1 MRIYPYFVRLLAFLA
16 VLMVSQHPAQGQV
29 FALGGGS
36 LLDVHLATLTGQ
48 KAKANTLEVLPT
60 GEMLLAG
67 QLLDGS
73 GNQKMIVSR
82 LLANGQLDTNFGTSG
97 FFTFSE
103 NTQPFTVRALALQS
117 SGKIIVAGDA
127 GSTYYILRLTAQ
139 GTLDNTFAITRF
151 SHASAAT
158 LTDVV
163 SLANGR
169 IIVSGNAVRT
179 GAADLDAELFG
190 IVAGGGSVDT
200 SFGTSGRYVYGGSS
214 DQTVTS
220 LQVQADGRV
229 LYAGSTSNGA
239 FAYVGRLSAT
249 GVTDTNFANFNGRLL
264 TSTTGGS
271 ASNNQGV
278 RALALDVEQ
287 NIVAAV
293 TSSPSSNEMGVMRFT
308 PTGALDTTFSNDGI
322 HTFTFGSPSWVPGDV
337 LVQRDGRII
346 IAAHVPGQPNTSQ
359 IRLRRLEWNGQTD
372 SSFGGTGDVTYTL
385 GSGGNLL
392 AGLRDDPA
400 NNYLFIGTTRVGT
413 DPLDSMAVLRVLR
426 GNNAPVPGLS
436 ILSTPPDRTL
446 QAGQNT
452 QIHADVAV
460 LDGVAAVYSWYCNNT
475 LLARTQEPSY
485 SFSAQGSH
493 EGTWRLEV
501 TGQGP
506 TQRITQTSAPFQI
519 TVSQPPVLSLPPPG
533 RSQVFIGTFGYS
545 SYLYSG
551 RLPATCKVYT
561 DGEVVNT
568 FNINGNYIT
577 FSLFE
582 NTPATRTHHIVVTNA
597 DGEIRSDDFVV
608 DYVNDPYIQ
617 PHNNLLISLG
627 ETFQIA
633 PTIFTNY
640 EWRSSW
646 KLNGKA
652 LPLANTVAEYTVG
665 AATFADAGTYSFTA
679 RTITGSYTRDIRVAV
694 MDSRPRNHQI
704 AVGRKFKLT
713 IPIVGSGLTYSW
725 THNGEPLEA
734 RPGLSGVDS
743 PTLTFASPT
752 AADEGS
758 YACTAR
764 FIPNELG
771 ANELTCAEQ
780 TLTIV
785 SAVPTLEAF
794 TLEPAQIGLFYQA
807 ELPLPEQADRF
818 TVKGLPSGFSYDP
831 ISHILSGTPT
841 KSGRY
846 TLTFTAVNPL
856 GSSAPVKVLLEVPTL
871 PTGTYG
877 RFYGT
882 LFDGVLSSV
891 IDVTITPDGR
901 FTGKVSASNHAGR
914 SGHVGFTGSMVNGQD
929 LGTSSS
935 RYHGTA
941 RLALTSALGGSI
953 SHDGPSTFHFQVENG
968 GFECYLEIPYT
979 SPENGSGVQSLSG
992 NLIHCP
998 YSSKAPLDAGYRGIF
1013 NLGFDPADGS
1023 DSRPGGS
1030 SFTRATVSSSGVF
1043 SQVGKLADGTT
1054 LTSSAPVNQDFTI
1067 NSLRHL
1073 YGNRGGILY
1082 TYSLNPGSQGP
1093 DYLNASISGSFTWIK
1108 TAASYTGQKN
1118 YPIEINTTVALNACG
1133 KYLKPNHPSG
1143 LTGPLMLNT
1152 NVGADNLYLSTLGVS
1167 VYTTLRKDHSVVI
1180 PPDLDGDS
1188 FTLKSI
1194 KFNPATGHFSATG
1207 SLVILVEET
1216 YDPETDTYK
1225 SKYRRQ
1231 PYNMQ
1236 GLIIREPNSLSSFGL
1251 GYGLVPET
1259 FLRPDTEQ
1267 LIRLNR
1273 SYAVDLRSA
1282 F

>member
-1 MRIYPYFVRLLAFLA
+1 MRISPYFVRLLAFMTA
-16 VLMVSQHPAQGQV
+16 LMVSQHTARGQLATLV
-29 FALGGGS
+29 GGS
-36 LLDVHLATLTGQ
+36 IDAHLATLAGQ

-82 LLANGQLDTNFGTSG
+82 LLADGQLDTAFGTGG
-97 FFTFSE
+97 FFTYSE
-103 NTQPFTVRALALQS
+103 NTLPFTVRALAVQA

-127 GSTYYILRLTAQ
+127 GNTYYILRLNAQ

-151 SHASAAT
+151 AHASTAT

-169 IIVSGNAVRT
+169 IIVSGNTLRS
-179 GAADLDAELFG
+179 GFSDSDAELFG
-190 IVAGGGSVDT
+190 IVANGGSADT
-200 SFGTSGRYVYGGSS
+200 SFGTSGRFVYGGSNE
-214 DQTVTS
+214 QTVTS
-220 LQVQADGRV
+220 LRVQTDGRV
-229 LYAGSTSNGA
+229 LYAGSASNGA
-239 FAYVGRLSAT
+239 FAYIGRVSAT
-249 GVTDTNFANFNGRLL
+249 GVPDTTFANFNGRLL
-264 TSTTGGS
+264 TSTNGGS

-278 RALALDVEQ
+278 RALTLDAEQ
-287 NIVAAV
+287 NIVVAV
-293 TSSPSSNEMGVMRFT
+293 TSSPSGNEMGLMRLT
-308 PTGALDTTFSNDGI
+308 PAGALDTTFSNDGI
-322 HTFTFGSPSWVPGDV
+322 LTFTFGSPSWVPGDV
-337 LVQRDGRII
+337 LVQRDGRIVV
-346 IAAHVPGQPNTSQ
+346 AAHMPGQPNTTQ
-359 IRLRRLEWNGQTD
+359 IRARRLEWNGQID
-372 SSFGGTGDVTYTL
+372 NSYGGTGDGIYTL
-385 GSGGNLL
+385 GTGGNLL
-392 AGLRDDPA
+392 AGLREAPA
-400 NNYLFIGTTRVGT
+400 SNHLFVGTTRVGT
-413 DPLDSMAVLRVLR
+413 DPLDSMAVVRVLR
-426 GNNAPVPGLS
+426 GIDAPVPGVS
-436 ILSTPPDRTL
+436 ILSSPSGRTL
-446 QAGQNT
+446 LAGQST

-460 LDGVAAVYSWYCNNT
+460 ANGVAVVCSWYCNNALVATT
-475 LLARTQEPSY
+475 LEPSY
-485 SFSAQGSH
+485 SFIAQGSH

-506 TQRITQTSAPFQI
+506 TQRITQTSDPFQI
-519 TVSQPPVLSLPPPG
+519 IVRQPPVLSRPPPG
-533 RSQVFIGTFGYS
+533 RSQVFIGTFGSY

-568 FNINGNYIT
+568 FEIYGGSIS
-577 FSLFE
+577 FVLFE
-582 NTPATRTHHIVVTNA
+582 STPVTRTHHIVVTNA
-597 DGEIRSDDFVV
+597 DGEVHSDDFVV
-608 DYVNDPYIQ
+608 DYVSDPYIQ
-617 PHNNLLISLG
+617 PHHNIILSLG
-627 ETFQIA
+627 ETFQLA
-633 PTIFTNY
+633 PAILTNY
-640 EWRSSW
+640 EWRSGW

-679 RTITGSYTRDIRVAV
+679 RSITGSYTRDIRVAV

-704 AVGRKFKLT
+704 AAGRTFKLS
-713 IPIVGSGLTYSW
+713 IPMAGTGLTYSW

-743 PTLTFASPT
+743 PTLTFTSPT

-771 ANELTCAEQ
+771 ANELTCADQ

-785 SAVPTLEAF
+785 TAVPTLQTF

-818 TVKGLPSGFSYDP
+818 TVKGLPPGFKYDP

-841 KSGRY
+841 KSGRH

-871 PTGTYG
+871 PTGTHG

-901 FTGKVSASNHAGR
+901 YTGKISASNHAGR
-914 SGHVGFTGSMVNGQD
+914 TGHAGFTGSMVNGQD

-941 RLALTSALGGSI
+941 RLALTGALSGPLL
-953 SHDGPSTFHFQVENG
+953 HDGPSTFHFQVENG
-968 GFECYLEIPYT
+968 GFECYLEVPYT

-998 YSSKAPLDAGYRGIF
+998 FSSKAPLDAGFRGIF

-1030 SFTRATVSSSGVF
+1030 SFTRATVSASGVL
-1043 SQVGKLADGTT
+1043 SQVGKLADGTA
-1054 LTSSAPVNQDFTI
+1054 LTASAPVNQDSTV
-1067 NSLRHL
+1067 NGLRHL

-1082 TYSLNPGSQGP
+1082 TYSLNPGSNEP
-1093 DYLNASISGSFTWIK
+1093 DYLNASISGSFSWIK

-1118 YPIEINTTVALNACG
+1118 YPIEINTTVSLNACG
-1133 KYLKPNHPSG
+1133 KYLKPNHASG
-1143 LTGPLMLNT
+1143 LTGPLMMNT
-1152 NVGADNLYLSTLGVS
+1152 NAGTDNLYLSTLGVT
-1167 VYTTLRKDHSVVI
+1167 VYSTLRKDNSVVI
-1180 PPDLDGDS
+1180 PPDLDEDA

-1194 KFNPATGHFSATG
+1194 KFNPATGHFSATA
-1207 SLVILVEET
+1207 SLIILVDEI
-1216 YDPETDTYK
+1216 YDPKTDTYK
-1225 SKYRRQ
+1225 SLYRRQ
-1231 PYNMQ
+1231 PYTMQ
-1236 GLIIREPNSLSSFGL
+1236 GLIIREPNSLSSYGL
-1251 GYGLVPET
+1251 GFGLVPET
-1259 FLRPDTEQ
+1259 FQRPDNEQ

-1282 F
+1282 Y